1 MFNCT
6 IAMTDNYFRYGLFIL
21 LNETLAKYPSE
32 PAVRLTDTLNERTR
46 VVMIDAESVSFNLLF
61 TQACRLKQSALL
73 TIFIV
78 SSSKSAFLPRLPRG
92 TPPHTVAD
100 IVYKT
105 DGKTEIK
112 HKIRRALKPRGLQ
125 HRDVVVPRPVKARSL
140 PEKGA
145 LKPEVTAR
153 YAVTLTP
160 REAAIIELFK
170 QGLTGKDIAQRLG
183 RSEKTI
189 SGQKRSAMKKLGVRT
204 NMALFHQ
211 IH

>member
-21 LNETLAKYPSE
+21 LNETLTRYPSE
-32 PAVRLTDTLNERTR
+32 PVARLTDTLNERTR
-46 VVMIDAESVSFNLLF
+46 VVIIDAESVSFNLLF
-61 TQACRLKQSALL
+61 TQACRLKQNTLL

-125 HRDVVVPRPVKARSL
+125 HRDVAPSRPVKARSL

-145 LKPEVTAR
+145 PKPEVTAR
-153 YAVTLTP
+153 YAAILTP
-160 REAAIIELFK
+160 REVAIIELFK